1 MAHRVNASARL
12 ALSIGSLLVAAGPVA
27 GHPRVLWP
35 NGGEV
40 LEAGSTVTITWR
52 IDIQHST
59 LNWDLWYSA
68 TGPRGPWIVIEMDL
82 PPGSTAVGSVHEYE
96 WAVPA
101 VITDQGRIRV
111 RQDNVGTNYLDISD
125 GNFSIVEPT
134 CYADCDGN
142 GSLDIFDF
150 LCFQN
155 AFVRGDPYACDC
167 NITPTPVCDIFD
179 FLCFQNAF
187 VAGCP

>member
-1 MAHRVNASARL
+1 MAHRMNAMTRL
-12 ALSIGSLLVAAGPVA
+12 ALSLGWRLAAVGPVA

-82 PPGSTAVGSVHEYE
+82 PPGSTAVGRM
-96 WAVPA
+96 PMPR
-101 VITDQGRIRV
+101 T
-111 RQDNVGTNYLDISD
+111 L
-125 GNFSIVEPT
+125 
-134 CYADCDGN
+134 
-142 GSLDIFDF
+142 
-150 LCFQN
+150 
-155 AFVRGDPYACDC
+155 
-167 NITPTPVCDIFD
+167 
-179 FLCFQNAF
+179 
-187 VAGCP
+187 GCPTLPRVTNGATIWSA